1 MKIVYFIYLQTCE
14 QCLLKESHVFMCADM
29 LSNFGPM
36 YSMLNNPSQWSEP
49 WPKVQIIPQTTE
61 ICHSISYSSDNEICF
76 RKVTDFS
83 QTTKTCHCKLFFR
96 QLKSWHT
103 HYSSD
108 NRNLLQYKLFLR
120 QQRFVIFTLILWQLN
135 FVMYKFVLRQ
145 MKLCN
150 VTLFLKL
157 KSVA

>member
-1 MKIVYFIYLQTCE
+1 MFLCVQTCCQILA
-14 QCLLKESHVFMCADM
+14 QCTQCWTTPVSGQSHDPV
-29 LSNFGPM
+29 
-36 YSMLNNPSQWSEP
+36 
-49 WPKVQIIPQTTE
+49 KVQIIPQTTE

-120 QQRFVIFTLILWQLN
+120 QQRFVIFTLILRQLN